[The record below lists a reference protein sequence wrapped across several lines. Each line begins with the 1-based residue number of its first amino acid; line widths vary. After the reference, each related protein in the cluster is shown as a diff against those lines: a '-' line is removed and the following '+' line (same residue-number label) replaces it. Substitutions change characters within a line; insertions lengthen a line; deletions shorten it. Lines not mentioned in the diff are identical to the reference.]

1 MTLRPIAIAA
11 TAGLLAV
18 SSLAFAQ
25 TGAAAKKPLGK
36 LTCEEFL
43 AFEDTFKPKVVYW
56 AVAYGKG
63 GKAESAVLDVEGTEK
78 AIPVIIEKCKAA
90 PKDPLLKH
98 VKAETAKAAK
108 K

>member
-1 MTLRPIAIAA
+1 MSLQRVAIGVVAA
-11 TAGLLAV
+11 TLMTSATLAWAQ
-18 SSLAFAQ
+18 SS
-25 TGAAAKKPLGK
+25 GAKKPLGTM
-36 LTCEEFL
+36 TCEDFL
-43 AFEDTFKPKVVYW
+43 GVEDSLKPKMVYW

-98 VKAETAKAAK
+98 VKAEATKSGK